1 MTKKKEDP
9 EVEERTVKPS
19 VEVLRDIVALKDKG
33 ENRPQQEEMVE
44 FIEQAIQEGTHVLV
58 EGPTGSGKSMS
69 YLVPVLQSGK
79 QAVISTATKQLSE
92 QIVENELP
100 FLQKSLLKT
109 NPQFVATDFALL
121 KGRENYLCAK
131 KFDDQLRLE
140 AQARRQSSEQLDMF
154 DEIDSKSKTTGIGV
168 EIKAA
173 SEWANLTKTG
183 DRSEA
188 PPVSDKVWRQ
198 FSSSSTECPGKSNCP
213 FGKECFAEIARE
225 RAREAQIVVTNHAVV
240 ANDLMG
246 EGTML
251 GEREILVLDELHEL
265 DNYLSN
271 AWGAS
276 VTVKFLRDNV
286 REFKRANEVSDNTIK
301 GFDEAIDEL
310 EPYFLKASNG
320 IIENTSAGFVDALK
334 ALRKYA
340 TATSTTLQK
349 SLTGKGATSKKE
361 IVGSLKKRADEIVEA
376 MNLLLDE
383 SVETVRWFTVPETEF
398 VPKFGKKKSAEDK
411 VVRPVTLNAAPLRVG
426 PRLINAVNGRN
437 MTMIGTSATIR
448 VAGNFEIPVH
458 NLALD
463 TQKTHKTLAVES
475 PFDFAKQAMLYIPA
489 SNAFP
494 APVGAERKAHSE
506 AVLQESLDLI
516 LASSG
521 RALVLS
527 TTQYGAN
534 MLAEFLR
541 SKLLKKN
548 IKVLLQGEAPQ
559 AQLVEEFRQ
568 DETSVLVATMG
579 LWHGLD
585 IQGPS
590 LSLVIIDK
598 IPFKPM
604 DDPLSTARQKY
615 AETSGRNGFM
625 DVYVADANIML
636 AQGVGRL
643 IRHTEDKGVVAI
655 LDTRLTSKPYG
666 RSMLKSLPPMKLF
679 NKKDIVIS
687 ALKRLTTGQSKNA

>member
-1 MTKKKEDP
+1 MSEETTP
-9 EVEERTVKPS
+9 EEVNQPS
-19 VEVLRDIVALKDKG
+19 AVQVLRDIVALKDKG

-44 FIEQAIQEGTHVLV
+44 FIEEAIKNNTHVLV
-58 EGPTGSGKSMS
+58 EGPTGAGKSMS
-69 YLVPVLQSGK
+69 YLVPVLKSGK

-100 FLQKSLLKT
+100 FLRASLLKT
-109 NPQFVATDFALL
+109 NPQYVPTDFALL
-121 KGRENYLCAK
+121 KGRDNYLCAK

-140 AQARRQSSEQLDMF
+140 AQARRQSKEQLDMF
-154 DEIDSKSKTTGIGV
+154 DEIDAKSKASGIAV

-173 SEWANLTKTG
+173 TEWANMTKTG

-213 FGKECFAEIARE
+213 FGKECYAEFARE
-225 RAREAQIVVTNHAVV
+225 RARDAQVVVTNHAVV

-251 GEREILVLDELHEL
+251 GEREVLVLDELHEL
-265 DNYLSN
+265 DGYLSS
-271 AWGAS
+271 AWGANI
-276 VTVKFLRDNV
+276 TIKFLRDNV
-286 REFKRANEVSDNTIK
+286 REFKRANEVSDNIIK
-301 GFDEAIDEL
+301 GFDDAIDEL
-310 EPYFLKASNG
+310 EPYFLKATNG
-320 IIENTSAGFVDALK
+320 LIESTSAGFTDALK
-334 ALRKYA
+334 DIKKYA
-340 TATSTTLQK
+340 TSTAGTLQK
-349 SLTGKGATSKKE
+349 SLTGKGAAASKKE

-376 MNLLLDE
+376 MTLLLDN
-383 SVETVRWFTVPETEF
+383 SPETVRWFTVPETEF
-398 VPKFGKKKSAEDK
+398 VPKFGKKKTTEDK
-411 VVRPVTLNAAPLRVG
+411 AVRPVTLNAAPLRVG

-448 VAGNFEIPVH
+448 VAGGFEIPVH

-463 TQKTHKTLAVES
+463 TQKTHKTLAVDS
-475 PFDFAKQAMLYIPA
+475 PFDYPKQAMLYIPA
-489 SNAFP
+489 SNVFP

-516 LASSG
+516 LASHG

-541 SKLLKKN
+541 TKLLKKN

-568 DETSVLVATMG
+568 DEHSVLVATMG

-590 LSLVIIDK
+590 CSLVIIDK

-604 DDPLSTARQKY
+604 DDPLSVARQKY

-655 LDTRLTSKPYG
+655 LDTRLISKPYG

-679 NKKDIVIS
+679 NKKDVVVG
-687 ALKRLTTGQSKNA
+687 ALKRLTGGDSKK

>member
-1 MTKKKEDP
+1 MTKKKE
-9 EVEERTVKPS
+9 EQETVSEKTVKSS

-33 ENRPQQEEMVE
+33 ENRPQQEDMVE
-44 FIEQAIQEGTHVLV
+44 FIEEAINEGTHVLV

-140 AQARRQSSEQLDMF
+140 AQARRQSKEQLDMF
-154 DEIDSKSKTTGIGV
+154 EEIDNKSKLSGV
-168 EIKAA
+168 AIEVKAA

-198 FSSSSTECPGKSNCP
+198 FSSTSTECPGKSNCP
-213 FGKECFAEIARE
+213 FGKECFAEIARDK
-225 RAREAQIVVTNHAVV
+225 AREAQIVVTNHAVV

-251 GEREILVLDELHEL
+251 GEREVLVLDELHEL

-276 VTVKFLRDNV
+276 ITIKFLRDNV
-286 REFKRANEVSDNTIK
+286 REFKRANEVSDNIIK

-310 EPYFLKASNG
+310 EPYFLKATNG
-320 IIENTSAGFVDALK
+320 LLENTSAGFVDALK

-340 TATSTTLQK
+340 TSTSNTLQK
-349 SLTGKGATSKKE
+349 SLTGKGASSKKE

-376 MNLLLDE
+376 MGLLLDD
-383 SVETVRWFTVPETEF
+383 SKETVRWFIVPEEEYK
-398 VPKFGKKKSAEDK
+398 PRFGKKKPTADTPQ
-411 VVRPVTLNAAPLRVG
+411 RAVTLNAAPLRVG
-426 PRLINAVNGRN
+426 PKLINSVNGRG

-448 VAGNFEIPVH
+448 VTGGFEIPVH

-463 TQKTHKTLAVES
+463 TQTNHKTLAVES
-475 PFDFAKQAMLYIPA
+475 PFDFSKQAMLYIPP
-489 SNAFP
+489 SNVFP
-494 APVGAERKAHSE
+494 APVGAERKEHSE
-506 AVLQESLDLI
+506 AVLKESLDLI
-516 LASSG
+516 LAANG

-534 MLAEFLR
+534 MIAEFLR
-541 SKLLKKN
+541 TKLLKKN

-559 AQLVEEFRQ
+559 AQLVEEFRK

-585 IQGPS
+585 VQGPS

-604 DDPLSTARQKY
+604 DDPLSNARQKY
-615 AETSGRNGFM
+615 AQDSGRNGFM

-679 NKKDIVIS
+679 NKKDIVIA
-687 ALKRLTTGQSKNA
+687 ALKRLTNGEPKK

>member
-1 MTKKKEDP
+1 MSEETTP
-9 EVEERTVKPS
+9 EEKPQPS
-19 VEVLRDIVALKDKG
+19 AVQVLRDIVALKEKG

-44 FIEQAIQEGTHVLV
+44 FIEEAIKNNTHVLV
-58 EGPTGSGKSMS
+58 EGPTGAGKSMS
-69 YLVPVLQSGK
+69 YLVPVLKSGK

-100 FLQKSLLKT
+100 FLRASLLKT
-109 NPQFVATDFALL
+109 NPQYVPTDFALL
-121 KGRENYLCAK
+121 KGRDNYLCAK

-140 AQARRQSSEQLDMF
+140 AQARRQSKEQLDMF
-154 DEIDSKSKTTGIGV
+154 DEIDAKSKASGIAV

-173 SEWANLTKTG
+173 TEWANLTKTG

-213 FGKECFAEIARE
+213 FGKECYAEFARE
-225 RAREAQIVVTNHAVV
+225 RARDAQIVVTNHAVV

-265 DNYLSN
+265 DGYLSS
-271 AWGAS
+271 AWGANI
-276 VTVKFLRDNV
+276 TIKFLRDNV
-286 REFKRANEVSDNTIK
+286 REFKRANEVSDNIIK
-301 GFDEAIDEL
+301 GFDDAIDEL
-310 EPYFLKASNG
+310 EPYFLKATNG
-320 IIENTSAGFVDALK
+320 LIENTSAGFTDALK
-334 ALRKYA
+334 AIKKYA
-340 TATSTTLQK
+340 TSTSGTLQK
-349 SLTGKGATSKKE
+349 SLTGKGAAASKKE

-376 MNLLLDE
+376 MSLLLDNGP
-383 SVETVRWFTVPETEF
+383 ETVRWFTVPEAEF
-398 VPKFGKKKSAEDK
+398 VPKFGKKKTTEDK
-411 VVRPVTLNAAPLRVG
+411 AVRPVTLNAAPLRVG

-448 VAGNFEIPVH
+448 VAGGFEIPVH

-463 TQKTHKTLAVES
+463 TQKTHKTLAVDS
-475 PFDFAKQAMLYIPA
+475 PFDYPKQAMLYIPA
-489 SNAFP
+489 TNVFP

-516 LASSG
+516 LASHG

-541 SKLLKKN
+541 TKLMKKN
-548 IKVLLQGEAPQ
+548 IKILLQGEAPQ

-568 DETSVLVATMG
+568 DEHSVLVATMG

-590 LSLVIIDK
+590 CSLVIIDK

-604 DDPLSTARQKY
+604 DDPLSVARQKY

-655 LDTRLTSKPYG
+655 LDTRLISKPYG

-679 NKKDIVIS
+679 NKKDVVLG
-687 ALKRLTTGQSKNA
+687 ALKRLTGGDSKK